1 VISAAELTAMRGD
14 LTASMPSQVVI
25 ERVTLTSD
33 GMGGQTE
40 AWAPVGTVVARV
52 SPRSVASG
60 LDDIIG
66 GQVLNQTPW
75 MVTVPVGTSVTERDR
90 VVYEAQTFEVIRT
103 NAPRSF
109 DTCVRL
115 ECMEVS

>member
-1 VISAAELTAMRGD
+1 MISAAELTTMRSD
-14 LTASMPSQVVI
+14 LTASMPSQVTI

-40 AWAPVGTVVARV
+40 AWATVGTALARV
-52 SPRSVASG
+52 SPTGAG
-60 LDDIIG
+60 LDDIVG
-66 GQVLNQTPW
+66 GEVLNQTPW
-75 MVTVPVGTSVTERDR
+75 VVTVPVGTSVTERDR

-103 NAPRSF
+103 NAPRSW

>member
-1 VISAAELTAMRGD
+1 
-14 LTASMPSQVVI
+14 
-25 ERVTLTSD
+25 
-33 GMGGQTE
+33 
-40 AWAPVGTVVARV
+40 
-52 SPRSVASG
+52 
-60 LDDIIG
+60 
-66 GQVLNQTPW
+66 

>member
-1 VISAAELTAMRGD
+1 VISAAELTAMRSD

-40 AWAPVGTVVARV
+40 TWAPVGTVVARV
-52 SPRSVASG
+52 SPRGAG

-66 GQVLNQTPW
+66 GEVLNQTPW

>member
-1 VISAAELTAMRGD
+1 VISAQELTAMRGD
-14 LTASMPSQVVI
+14 LVASMPSTVI
-25 ERVTLTSD
+25 ISRVTLSSD

-40 AWAPVGTVVARV
+40 TWANVGTVAARV
-52 SPRSVASG
+52 SPRGAG

-66 GQVLNQTPW
+66 GEVINQTPW

-90 VVYEAQTFEVIRT
+90 VLYESQTFEVIRT